1 MSAASRV
8 ALLSALLFSLT
19 TGCTVVN
26 TVQVPS
32 VPGAPG
38 QDVFVTSGDIT
49 EPHEV
54 VGMMQVHKGGVL
66 LFGNIDVVGTDLET
80 GFKELLIPEVKKR
93 GGDGVVRVRYAMT
106 QYTPFARAM
115 GAIFFIFPLPSG
127 VTITGQ
133 IVKLKPGA
141 APTHPGPAAPASPAP
156 VAPAPETK
164 SL

>member
-1 MSAASRV
+1 MSVASRC
-8 ALLSALLFSLT
+8 LGLSALLLAMT

-32 VPGAPG
+32 VPGAAG
-38 QDVFVTSGDIT
+38 QSVFVTSGDIT

-54 VGMMQVHKGGVL
+54 VGMLQVHKGGVL
-66 LFGNIDVVGTDLET
+66 LFGNIDVVGTDLEA
-80 GFKELLIPEVKKR
+80 GFKDVLIPEVKKQ

-106 QYTPFARAM
+106 QYTPLARAM

-133 IVKLKPGA
+133 IVKLKAGA
-141 APTHPGPAAPASPAP
+141 AAPAAPA
-156 VAPAPETK
+156 APAAAPTPETK